1 MKWLISIVVFAAA
14 VTVLSN
20 TAPAGEDGPTAW
32 WKFEKLVGEKI
43 VRPFEEE
50 GGDVEE
56 LEAELR
62 ELGRQMKELQGRM
75 EDAAEED
82 MEELEGEM
90 RRLRAEMRELREGLE
105 ELEEEEE
112 EEEEED
118 VEELEKELRELRQE
132 MKGLK
137 EEKEQAE
144 GEEKEE
150 LEEEMRELRGEM
162 RELREELEELE
173 EEEEDEEGELEGEIE
188 GIGEELESIAAAMKE
203 LAEEIE
209 KATGDERKEL
219 RGEMKALQA
228 EDKEL
233 RADMKE
239 LRAQL
244 EELREEEEEEEFEVI
259 MVRSVVDAV
268 SGVQDRVEG
277 AYFKIVAGVSGN
289 AIKLDGNTS
298 YIVRDH
304 DAADAPEVCGEFS
317 VEAWI
322 ALAAY
327 PTNWCPVVDHSTLG
341 EAGYFLGIDALGHAG
356 FKIYADGKRYEI
368 ESEHRIPLRKWTHI
382 AGVYTPEN
390 GMSLYLDGKRAASKE
405 VTGEFAGAKERDLLI
420 GKHSIERQPYGT
432 LRPNATAAVHTFYD
446 GLIDELKIYNRG
458 LSADEISK
466 YVAKSKPKAEPALAA
481 RRLPSGPPGK
491 GRFGAYYTTL
501 KYYDAWDAPW
511 RVGGHAD
518 VVVRFDESAC
528 RFVFWRG
535 TSYIPHWVTENGIWY
550 DNEFNE
556 TWSEKGC
563 HEPMS
568 DKQCRFSHVRIIESS
583 DARAVVH
590 WRYALVDNWYHL
602 AKVDDLT
609 GWGDWTDEVYT
620 IYPDMVAVR
629 KVTLHSSQPVA
640 PHEWHEGIIV
650 MGPGQRPEDVLHPAA
665 LTLANMK
672 GETHTYSWEHGV
684 PPEADEDGV
693 VKLPE
698 NANIHWVNT
707 KSKYKPFVA
716 VSPASE
722 PVWDIYAHELRRD
735 ISMFPWWN
743 HWPTTQKPSDG
754 RYAWDSDLAS
764 HSSLSHCH
772 WKAYSQT
779 EDSMTKIMLNGF
791 TIKSAAELAPLAKSW
806 SRPAELK
813 LKKGLFGTGFVSK
826 GYDPTERAYHLV
838 CKKSGKPSRLNFE
851 LAASKDSPVVNP
863 AFVVKNWGEKG
874 AALKINGKKIKQG
887 KNFRVGHRHTVEGS
901 DLIVWIK
908 TESTKPV
915 DIKLTPYAL

>member
-1 MKWLISIVVFAAA
+1 MVF
-14 VTVLSN
+14 SS
-20 TAPAGEDGPTAW
+20 TAPAGEDGPVAW
-32 WKFEKLVGEKI
+32 WKFEKLVEQKI

-50 GGDVEE
+50 GEAEE

-62 ELGRQMKELQGRM
+62 ELGREMNELQGLI
-75 EDAAEED
+75 EHAAEED
-82 MEELEGEM
+82 REELEGEM
-90 RRLRAEMRELREGLE
+90 RALKKEMREIQEEIEEREEEDEDEEEVEVE
-105 ELEEEEE
+105 ELEEEM
-112 EEEEED
+112 
-118 VEELEKELRELRQE
+118 RELRQE

-137 EEKEQAE
+137 ETMEQAE

-150 LEEEMRELRGEM
+150 LQEEMRELRGEM
-162 RELREELEELE
+162 MELREEIEELEE

-188 GIGEELESIAAAMKE
+188 ELGEELESIAAAIKE
-203 LAEEIE
+203 LQKEIDKAAGAE
-209 KATGDERKEL
+209 KKEL
-219 RGEMKALQA
+219 QGEMKVLQA
-228 EDKEL
+228 EDEEL
-233 RADMKE
+233 RPAMKE

-244 EELREEEEEEEFEVI
+244 EELREEEEEEEEEEELEVI
-259 MVRSVVDAV
+259 MVRSVVDEV
-268 SGVQDRVEG
+268 SGVQDRVHG
-277 AYFKIVAGVSGN
+277 GYFKIAAGVSGN
-289 AIKLDGNTS
+289 ALLLDGQTS
-298 YIVRDH
+298 FVLRPDEN
-304 DAADAPEVCGEFS
+304 APKVCGAFA

-322 ALAAY
+322 AVAAY
-327 PTNWCPVVDHSTLG
+327 PTNWCPVADHSTKG
-341 EAGYFLGIDALGHAG
+341 GAGYFLGIDALGHAG
-356 FKIYADGKRYEI
+356 LKIFAGGRRYEI
-368 ESEHRIPLRKWTHI
+368 ESEQRIPLRKWAHI
-382 AGVYTPEN
+382 AGVYTPED
-390 GMSLYLDGKRAASKE
+390 GMTLYLDGKLVASKKVE
-405 VTGEFAGAKERDLLI
+405 QEYTPAKEGDLFI
-420 GKHSIERQPYGT
+420 GRHSIEKQPYGT
-432 LRPNATAAVHTFYD
+432 LRPNATAAVYTFYD

-458 LSADEISK
+458 LCPDEISK
-466 YVAKSKPKAEPALAA
+466 YVTESKPKAKPALKA
-481 RRLPSGPPGK
+481 RSLPSGPPGA

-518 VVVRFDESAC
+518 VVVRFDESPC

-590 WRYALVDNWYHL
+590 WRYALVDNWYNL
-602 AKVDDLT
+602 AKIDELT

-629 KVTLHSSQPVA
+629 NVTLRSSQPA
-640 PHEWHEGIIV
+640 SPHEWHEGIIV
-650 MGPGQRPEDVLHPAA
+650 MGPDQRPEDVLHPDA

-672 GETHTYSWEHGV
+672 GQTHTYSWEHGV
-684 PPEADEDGV
+684 PPEADEEGV
-693 VKLPE
+693 VKLPK

-707 KSKYKPFVA
+707 KSEYKPFVA
-716 VSPASE
+716 VSPDSE

-743 HWPTTQKPSDG
+743 HWPTAQKPSDG

-764 HSSLSHCH
+764 HSSLSHCN

-779 EDSMTKIMLNGF
+779 EESMTKIMLNGL
-791 TIKSAAELAPLAKSW
+791 TAKSAAQLVPLAKSW
-806 SRPAELK
+806 SKPPKLK
-813 LKKGLFGTGFVSK
+813 LKKGLFGSDFESE
-826 GYDPTERAYHLV
+826 GYDPTQRAYQIV
-838 CKKSGKPSRLNFE
+838 CKKRGKPSALEFE

-863 AFVVKNWGEKG
+863 AFVIKGWGKEGAMLTLRGKTTKAGKG
-874 AALKINGKKIKQG
+874 
-887 KNFRVGHRHTVEGS
+887 FRIGHRHTVDGS
-901 DLIVWIK
+901 DLIVWVK

-915 DIKLTPYAL
+915 KVKLTPAAL

>member
-1 MKWLISIVVFAAA
+1 MKWLISIMVFTAA
-14 VTVLSN
+14 VMVLSN
-20 TAPAGEDGPTAW
+20 TAPAGEDGPAAW
-32 WKFEKLVGEKI
+32 WKFEKLVEQKI

-50 GGDVEE
+50 DEAEE
-56 LEAELR
+56 LEADLR
-62 ELGRQMKELQGRM
+62 HLMREAEELQEQM
-75 EDAAEED
+75 EVAAEED

-90 RRLRAEMRELREGLE
+90 RRLRS
-105 ELEEEEE
+105 
-112 EEEEED
+112 
-118 VEELEKELRELRQE
+118 
-132 MKGLK
+132 
-137 EEKEQAE
+137 
-144 GEEKEE
+144 
-150 LEEEMRELRGEM
+150 EM

-173 EEEEDEEGELEGEIE
+173 EEEEDEDEEDVEGLEEELRELRREMEGLKEEMEQAEGEEKEELQEEMRELRNEMRGLQEEIEELEEEEEDEEGELEGNIE
-188 GIGEELESIAAAMKE
+188 WIGEELESIAAAMKE
-203 LAEEIE
+203 LAKEID
-209 KATGDERKEL
+209 KATGEERKEL
-219 RGEMKALQA
+219 REEMKALQA
-228 EDKEL
+228 EDNEL
-233 RADMKE
+233 RTDMKKV
-239 LRAQL
+239 RARL
-244 EELREEEEEEEFEVI
+244 EELREEEEEEEEEFEVI
-259 MVRSVVDAV
+259 MVRSVVDEV
-268 SGVQDRVEG
+268 SGVKDRVEG

-298 YIVRDH
+298 YIVRDR
-304 DAADAPEVCGEFS
+304 DAADAPEVCGELS
-317 VEAWI
+317 VEAWV

-368 ESEHRIPLRKWTHI
+368 ESEQRIPLRKWAHI
-382 AGVYTPEN
+382 AGVYTPED
-390 GMSLYLDGKRAASKE
+390 GISLYLDGKRVASKD
-405 VTGEFAGAKERDLLI
+405 VTGEFTGAKNRDLLI

-432 LRPNATAAVHTFYD
+432 LRPNATAAVYTFYD

-466 YVAKSKPKAEPALAA
+466 YVAKSKPKTEPALTA
-481 RRLPSGPPGK
+481 RSLPSGPPGK

-501 KYYDAWDAPW
+501 KYYDGWDAPW

-535 TSYIPHWVTENGIWY
+535 TSYIPHWVTE

-629 KVTLHSSQPVA
+629 KVTLHSSEPAA

-650 MGPGQRPEDVLHPAA
+650 MGPGQRPEEVLHPDA

-684 PPEADEDGV
+684 PPEADEEGV
-693 VKLPE
+693 VELPK

-707 KSKYKPFVA
+707 KSEYKPFVA
-716 VSPASE
+716 VSPDSD

-743 HWPTTQKPSDG
+743 HWPTAQKPSDG

-772 WKAYSQT
+772 WKPYSQT
-779 EDSMTKIMLNGF
+779 EDSMTKIMLNGL
-791 TIKSAAELAPLAKSW
+791 TAKSAARLVPLAKSW
-806 SRPAELK
+806 SRPPALK
-813 LKKGLFGTGFVSK
+813 LKKGLFGSDFESE
-826 GYDPTERAYHLV
+826 GYDPTERAYQIV
-838 CKKSGKPSRLNFE
+838 CKKRGKPSVLEFE
-851 LAASKDSPVVNP
+851 LAGSKKSPVVNP
-863 AFVVKNWGEKG
+863 AFVIKGWGDKG
-874 AALKINGKKIKQG
+874 AILTLKDRTKKAGKS
-887 KNFRVGHRHTVEGS
+887 FRVGHRHTVDGS

-908 TESTKPV
+908 AESTKPV
-915 DIKLTPYAL
+915 KVKLTPAAL

>member
-1 MKWLISIVVFAAA
+1 MKWLISIAVFTAAIM
-14 VTVLSN
+14 VLSN
-20 TAPAGEDGPTAW
+20 TAPAGEDGPAAW
-32 WKFEKLVGEKI
+32 WKFEKLIEQKI

-50 GGDVEE
+50 GEAEE
-56 LEAELR
+56 LEADLR
-62 ELGRQMKELQGRM
+62 HLMQEAEELQEQM

-90 RRLRAEMRELREGLE
+90 RRLRAEMRELREELE

-112 EEEEED
+112 DEDEE
-118 VEELEKELRELRQE
+118 VEELEEELRELRRE

-137 EEKEQAE
+137 EEMEQAE

-150 LEEEMRELRGEM
+150 LEEEMRELGDEI
-162 RELREELEELE
+162 RELLEEIDELG
-173 EEEEDEEGELEGEIE
+173 EEEDEEGELEGEIE
-188 GIGEELESIAAAMKE
+188 EIGEELESIAAAMKE
-203 LAEEIE
+203 LAKEIN
-209 KATGDERKEL
+209 KATGEEKKEL
-219 RGEMKALQA
+219 QGEMKALQT
-228 EDKEL
+228 EDNAL

-239 LRAQL
+239 LRARL
-244 EELREEEEEEEFEVI
+244 EELREEEEEEEEEEFEVI
-259 MVRSVVDAV
+259 MVRSVVDEV

-277 AYFKIVAGVSGN
+277 AYFKVVGGASGN
-289 AIKLDGNTS
+289 ALLLDGQTS
-298 YIVRDH
+298 FVLR
-304 DAADAPEVCGEFS
+304 ADDNAPKVYGAFA

-322 ALAAY
+322 ASAAY
-327 PTNWCPVVDHSTLG
+327 PTNWCPVVDHSTKG

-356 FKIYADGKRYEI
+356 FKIYADGERYEI
-368 ESEHRIPLRKWTHI
+368 ESEQRIPLRKWAHI
-382 AGVYTPEN
+382 AGVYTPED
-390 GMSLYLDGKRAASKE
+390 GMSLYLDGKRVASKE
-405 VTGEFAGAKERDLLI
+405 VSGEFTGAEEKDLLI
-420 GKHSIERQPYGT
+420 GKHSVERQPYGT
-432 LRPNATAAVHTFYD
+432 LRPNATAAVYTFYD
-446 GLIDELKIYNRG
+446 GLIDEVKIYNRG

-466 YVAKSKPKAEPALAA
+466 YVAKSQPKAEPALMA

-511 RVGGHAD
+511 RIGGHAD
-518 VVVRFDESAC
+518 VVVRFDESPC

-590 WRYALVDNWYHL
+590 WRYALVDNWYNL
-602 AKVDDLT
+602 AKVDELT

-629 KVTLHSSQPVA
+629 KVTLHSSQPAA

-684 PPEADEDGV
+684 PPEADEDGI

-716 VSPASE
+716 VSPDSE

-735 ISMFPWWN
+735 VSMFPWWN
-743 HWPTTQKPSDG
+743 HWPTAQKASDG

-764 HSSLSHCH
+764 HSSLSHCR
-772 WKAYSQT
+772 WKPYSQT
-779 EDSMTKIMLNGF
+779 EDSMTKIMLNGL
-791 TIKSAAELAPLAKSW
+791 TAKRAVRLVPLAKSW
-806 SRPAELK
+806 ARPPELK
-813 LKKGLFGTGFVSK
+813 LKKGLFGSDFESE
-826 GYDPTERAYHLV
+826 GYDPTERAYQIV
-838 CKKSGKPSRLNFE
+838 CKKRGRPSVLELE
-851 LAASKDSPVVNP
+851 LAGSKDSPVVNP
-863 AFVVKNWGEKG
+863 AFVIKGWGDKG
-874 AALKINGKKIKQG
+874 AILTLKDRIKKAGKS
-887 KNFRVGHRHTVEGS
+887 FRVGHRHTVDGS

-915 DIKLTPYAL
+915 DIKLTPAAL